1 MPEASMLNKLDS
13 YEVTNV
19 IFFSK
24 KLLRDF
30 TPLIFS
36 FIILKIVIF
45 DNLMFWS

>member
-1 MPEASMLNKLDS
+1 MLEASIQNKLDS

-19 IFFSK
+19 VLFSE
-24 KLLRDF
+24 KLLRDL